1 MVTLAFLRVS
11 KGAAGCEAHAS
22 ADTLRAAA
30 SRVGAEREGFRD
42 VGLLLSVDLMHKP
55 LASLLAVTKQC
66 RLPFV

>member
-11 KGAAGCEAHAS
+11 KGAAGCEAQAS
-22 ADTLRAAA
+22 ADTQSAAV

-55 LASLLAVTKQC
+55 LASLAAVTKQC
-66 RLPFV
+66 RFLV